1 MQASRRNCL
10 YALFAL
16 ACMCAAA
23 PQVCAETL
31 TITSTPPGAT
41 VEIDG
46 VVVGTTP
53 YKVKY
58 PGGYF
63 HKPHTVF
70 ASRLQHAITVRIY
83 KDGYTGSEMKIT
95 EGPFEWTALNGQNH
109 GRYWLIKSPEIA
121 AKLEPVSTVYRGAAS
136 PSRHL
141 TSVAIARREL
151 PLQEVVEMASPAVVQ
166 IESLEARGSGFF
178 ITDDGLIATNHHV
191 VEGFATVDVVVQH
204 ETRLLGKVV
213 YTDKKM
219 DLAIVKVEG
228 QGFPRLPLKGITSVH
243 PGQTVIAIGNPAMGM
258 ANTVT
263 KGIVSAIGPHPEAGK
278 GTWIQTDAA
287 INPGNS
293 GGPLLNAQAEVIGLN
308 TLKPLQSSGGIPLEG
323 IGFALSSSDLIQV
336 LQQVSPNSAAS
347 TTIPAPAGTGSV
359 AISSEV
365 NNAEIFVDQRFV
377 GETPS
382 TVTLSEGPHQIVV
395 KAPGKKDWVRELEVM
410 KDSQLTLHP
419 VLEPNP

>member
-16 ACMCAAA
+16 ACMCLAA
-23 PQVCAETL
+23 PRARAETL
-31 TITSTPPGAT
+31 TITSTPSGAT

-63 HKPHTVF
+63 HKPHSVF
-70 ASRLQHAITVRIY
+70 ASRLQHAITIRIY
-83 KDGYTGSEMKIT
+83 KDGYTEREMKIT

-109 GRYWLIKSPEIA
+109 GRYWLIKSAEVTA
-121 AKLEPVSTVYRGAAS
+121 TLEAVTTVYHGSPRLARTSAVAS
-136 PSRHL
+136 GSRH
-141 TSVAIARREL
+141 EL
-151 PLQEVVEMASPAVVQ
+151 PIETLVEISSSAVVEIQSM
-166 IESLEARGSGFF
+166 EGRGSGFF
-178 ITDDGLIATNHHV
+178 ISEDGVIATNHHV
-191 VEGFATVDVVVQH
+191 VEGHPTVVVRVQDGSK
-204 ETRLLGKVV
+204 LLGKVV
-213 YTDKKM
+213 YTDKKT

-228 QGFPRLPLKGITSVH
+228 KGFPRLALAEIASVH
-243 PGQTVIAIGNPAMGM
+243 PGETVVAIGNPAMGM

-263 KGIVSAIGPHPEAGK
+263 KGIVSAIGPFPEAGK

-293 GGPLLNAQAEVIGLN
+293 GGPLLNTQAEVIGLN
-308 TLKPLQSSGGIPLEG
+308 TLKAVQSSGGVALEG
-323 IGFALSSSDLIQV
+323 IGFALSSRDLIQV
-336 LQQVSPNSAAS
+336 LQRVYPSSESP
-347 TTIPAPAGTGSV
+347 TQMTAPDGTGSV
-359 AISSEV
+359 AISSEEK
-365 NNAEIFVDQRFV
+365 NAEIFVDNRFV

-382 TVTLSEGPHQIVV
+382 TITLSVGPHQIVV
-395 KAPGKKDWVRELEVM
+395 KVPGKRDWVRELEVM

-419 VLEPNP
+419 VLETSP